1 MQIFRGPLRI
11 KEATQQLYF
20 IANGSV
26 PMIIFCVC
34 FASMVTIL
42 ESSFHMKMVI
52 QNDSLVPGFA
62 ALMILR
68 ELGAVVTAL
77 LLTARV
83 GAGIAAEVGTMK
95 VTEQI
100 DALRMLGIDP
110 INYLLVP
117 RLIASIIGTVLLCTV
132 AIMTCLFCTMI
143 VSDIYLG
150 YPPALFLSS
159 MKAFV
164 QFKDFFFAI
173 VKAAAFGAVI
183 PIVSCY
189 FGFNCKSGA
198 GGVGKATTQAVVTS
212 SVAIIVLDFVLSYT
226 FSYFY

>member
-1 MQIFRGPLRI
+1 MRI
-11 KEATQQLYF
+11 KESLQQLHL
-20 IANGSV
+20 IANGSL
-26 PMIIFCVC
+26 PMIIFCLC
-34 FASMVTIL
+34 FASAVTIL
-42 ESSFHMKMVI
+42 ESSFHMRIVV

-62 ALMILR
+62 SVMILR

-77 LLTARV
+77 LLTARI

-117 RLIASIIGTVLLCTV
+117 RLIAGVIGMALLCTI
-132 AIMTCLFCTMI
+132 AIMTCIFSAMI
-143 VSDIYLG
+143 VSDTYLG

-159 MKAFV
+159 LKAFV
-164 QFKDFFFAI
+164 HFKDLLFAI
-173 VKAAAFGAVI
+173 IKAAVFGAVI
-183 PIVSCY
+183 PLVSCY
-189 FGFNCKSGA
+189 FGFTCQAGA
-198 GGVGKATTQAVVTS
+198 DGVGKATTRAVVTS
-212 SVAIIVLDFVLSYT
+212 SIAIILLDFVLSYT

>member
-1 MQIFRGPLRI
+1 MQILRGPLRT
-11 KEATQQLYF
+11 KETLHQLYL

-26 PMIIFCVC
+26 PMIVFCVC

-42 ESSFHMKMVI
+42 ESSFHMKMII

-77 LLTARV
+77 LLTSRI

-95 VTEQI
+95 ITEQL

-110 INYLLVP
+110 INYLLIP
-117 RLIASIIGTVLLCTV
+117 RLIACIVGMALLSV
-132 AIMTCLFCTMI
+132 IAIMTCIFCAMI
-143 VSDIYLG
+143 VSDTYLG

-173 VKAAAFGAVI
+173 IKAATFGAVI
-183 PIVSCY
+183 PVVSCY

-198 GGVGKATTQAVVTS
+198 DGVGKATTQAVVTS